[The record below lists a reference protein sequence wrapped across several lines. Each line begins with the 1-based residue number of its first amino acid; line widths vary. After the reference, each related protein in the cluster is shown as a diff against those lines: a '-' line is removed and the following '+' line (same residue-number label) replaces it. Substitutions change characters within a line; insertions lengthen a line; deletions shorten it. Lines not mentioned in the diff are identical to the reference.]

1 MTVSAQVKQTLA
13 SLKGIHATLETFVSV
28 EKIPTEKEILRHNMQ
43 KVAIVINDLEKRLGV
58 LEFEEPQYKGF

>member
-28 EKIPTEKEILRHNMQ
+28 EKIPAKKEILQHNIQ
-43 KVAIVINDLEKRLGV
+43 KVTTVINDLEKRLGL